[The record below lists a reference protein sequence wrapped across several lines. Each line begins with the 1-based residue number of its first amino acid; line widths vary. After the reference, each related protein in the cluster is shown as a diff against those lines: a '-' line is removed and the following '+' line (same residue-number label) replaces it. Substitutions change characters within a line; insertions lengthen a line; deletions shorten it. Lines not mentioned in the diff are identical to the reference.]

1 MNEEANFIE
10 DFCNST
16 FWNLTLAWDDPR
28 GPLFTWCFEETVL
41 RWLPCLWLAVC
52 ALPYAVYLKRQPR
65 LRQLP
70 KQRLNVVKIL
80 ICLTLAGLAATELI
94 RSLTHRAGQVSTVIV
109 VGSGIQLAA
118 YLLVSVFIRVEF
130 RKGIAACGVPF
141 IFWLLSLLCDVE
153 PLYSRLIMDREEEAL
168 FQDLLFARF
177 GLQALSLV
185 LNCYA
190 DVGRQALVDGKEP
203 CPEIR
208 SSFLARVT
216 FFWMLRLLYRGYK
229 VALEENHLFALNP
242 RDSTDRHL
250 PKFMAAWQRQWAA
263 FKRRYSSPVV
273 RVSVTDSDGGS
284 ERTPL
289 LQQQQQQQ
297 QQQPKTDKDDAPT
310 PSLTRVLARVFLPR
324 LAAAWLC
331 KFIYD
336 LLQFVNP
343 SLLKYVIEYVED
355 KDIPVWKGYFY
366 AVAFFCSSITGTFFF
381 HQLFHL
387 GMTAGMQIKAVLIA
401 AIYRKS
407 LQLNPA
413 GRKDSTVGEVV
424 NLMSVDAQRLQD
436 VAGYLW
442 MLFSAPLQITIAM
455 VLLWQEL
462 QASVLAGLAVM
473 ILLIPVNG
481 FLASVQRRLQVQQMK
496 NKDNRIKLLNEIFSG
511 IKVLKLYAWELSFQR
526 QVEDIRELEL
536 TTLRKAA
543 YLNAVG
549 TFTWTCAPFLVT
561 LTTFATYTLLGNN
574 LTSAKAFTALSL
586 FNILRFPISMLP
598 MLVSYCVTAAVSVR
612 RISKFLSSEELDPD
626 VVNREQHLRGQPRI
640 EVREADFCWER
651 SPSASA
657 EPTLSNVNL
666 IVPDGSLTAVVGTVG
681 SGKSSLVSG
690 ILGDMLKLRG
700 QVTLRG
706 SVALVAQQ
714 AWIQNA
720 TLRDN
725 VKFVSPWNETRYQR
739 AIEAC
744 ALRPDLDILPGGDMT
759 EIGEKGIN
767 LSGGQKQRVSLA
779 RAVYQDADI
788 YILDDPLSAVDSH
801 VGKHIFDNV
810 IGPNGVLAGK
820 TRLFVTNALQWLPF
834 VDNIVV
840 LNHGQL
846 SEQGTYE
853 ELVSRNGPFAQFLRQ
868 YMNEEKESDSGS
880 EGEDDDIE
888 PQAAASP
895 STPADAF
902 GPRSPARSRKSSEGG
917 VGGLPPAAS
926 AGSASASGQGRRLS
940 RRMSSRVED
949 LVQVKE
955 ETKKQNRQ
963 LIQDER
969 SETGNVRLTVF
980 ISYFRSMNAW
990 LACLFF
996 LFFLLYQAASV
1007 YSNIWLTFWTSDPYL
1022 NNKSS
1027 LSNSSE
1033 YVNKRNMYLGGYGGI
1048 GVAQSV
1054 FVLLFAIVAAM
1065 AFVISSRQLHSKMLS
1080 NILKAPMSF
1089 FDTTPVGRIVNRFS
1103 RDIETIDSLLP
1114 QMFRSWI
1121 STFFNVVSTVIV
1133 ISYSTPLFMT
1143 VIVPLGLLY
1152 FFIQRFFICTSRQL
1166 KRLESTTRSPI
1177 YTHFSETVTGTQTI
1191 RAYAV
1196 VDAFVTESQRRVDF
1210 NQIFYFAGI
1219 SSNRWLGFH
1228 LELCGALAVFAA
1240 TLFAV
1245 LGRDTISGAIVGLSV
1260 SYALQVTGALNWMVR
1275 MSSDLETNIV
1285 SVERLEEYA
1294 SIATEAE
1301 WDVPETRP
1309 PPNWPDRGS
1318 VSMHDLAVRYRDG
1331 LELVLHGLTCDV
1343 KPGEKVGIVGRTG
1356 AGKSSLTLCLFR
1368 IVEAA
1373 RGRVLIDGE
1382 DIRRLGLH
1390 QLRSRITI
1398 LPQDPVIFSGTLR
1411 VNLDPFNEK
1420 TDSEVWTA
1428 LELAHLKDFVARLPE
1443 GLAYQCGEGGSN
1455 LSVGQRQLL
1464 CLARTL
1470 LRKSKILVL
1479 DEATAAVDLETDSL
1493 IQQTIRREFKNSTV
1507 ITIAHRLN
1515 TILDS
1520 DRVLVLDRGVIK
1532 EFENPR
1538 TLLQRPNSSFYS
1550 MAKDAKLV

>member
-70 KQRLNVVKIL
+70 KQRLNVVKI
-80 ICLTLAGLAATELI
+80 
-94 RSLTHRAGQVSTVIV
+94 
-109 VGSGIQLAA
+109 
-118 YLLVSVFIRVEF
+118 LLVSVFIRVEF

-263 FKRRYSSPVV
+263 FKRSPTNTLVLLTLL
-273 RVSVTDSDGGS
+273 SPIDTS
-284 ERTPL
+284 E
-289 LQQQQQQQ
+289 
-297 QQQPKTDKDDAPT
+297 
-310 PSLTRVLARVFLPR
+310 
-324 LAAAWLC
+324 
-331 KFIYD
+331 
-336 LLQFVNP
+336 FVNP

-725 VKFVSPWNETRYQR
+725 
-739 AIEAC
+739 
-744 ALRPDLDILPGGDMT
+744 
-759 EIGEKGIN
+759 GIN

-868 YMNEEKESDSGS
+868 YMNE
-880 EGEDDDIE
+880 
-888 PQAAASP
+888 QAAASP
-895 STPADAF
+895 SSPADAF

-917 VGGLPPAAS
+917 VDGLPPGAS
-926 AGSASASGQGRRLS
+926 AGSASASGRGRRLS

-1493 IQQTIRREFKNSTV
+1493 IQQTIRREFKDSTV

>member
-263 FKRRYSSPVV
+263 FKRSPTNTSLVLLTLL
-273 RVSVTDSDGGS
+273 SPIDTS
-284 ERTPL
+284 E
-289 LQQQQQQQ
+289 
-297 QQQPKTDKDDAPT
+297 
-310 PSLTRVLARVFLPR
+310 
-324 LAAAWLC
+324 
-331 KFIYD
+331 
-336 LLQFVNP
+336 FVNP

-725 VKFVSPWNETRYQR
+725 
-739 AIEAC
+739 
-744 ALRPDLDILPGGDMT
+744 
-759 EIGEKGIN
+759 GIN

-902 GPRSPARSRKSSEGG
+902 GPQSPARSRKSSEGG
-917 VGGLPPAAS
+917 VDGLPRALPPVPP
-926 AGSASASGQGRRLS
+926 QLP
-940 RRMSSRVED
+940 
-949 LVQVKE
+949 VKE

-963 LIQDER
+963 LIQNER

-1121 STFFNVVSTVIV
+1121 STFFNVVDRHILLH
-1133 ISYSTPLFMT
+1133 PLFMT

-1301 WDVPETRP
+1301 WDVPENRP

-1493 IQQTIRREFKNSTV
+1493 IQQTIRREFKDSTV